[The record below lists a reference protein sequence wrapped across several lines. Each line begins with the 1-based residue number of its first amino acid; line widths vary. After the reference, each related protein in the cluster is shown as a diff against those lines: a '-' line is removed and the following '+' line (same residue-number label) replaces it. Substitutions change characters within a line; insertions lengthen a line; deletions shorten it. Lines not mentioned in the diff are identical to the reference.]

1 MTNVKKIKTLDGFSN
16 TPEADLVDRATA
28 VYTHITGNPHF
39 PNPPVDLEAL
49 KKAID
54 AVSALRV
61 EALDGSKKVIAEKK
75 KQRGVMTEILR
86 LLARYV
92 EFTSKG
98 DMTIFQTSGFEAASR
113 AKTSAQP
120 LSEKIRK
127 IEHGSNSGQVRVWLT
142 ALAKAFSYEIRHAPA
157 VNGGM
162 PATFTREAVTRA
174 KTPVILDGLTP
185 GTTYVFQAR
194 ALTNDGYTDWSN
206 PVQFICT

>member
-1 MTNVKKIKTLDGFSN
+1 M
-16 TPEADLVDRATA
+16 DRATA

-39 PNPPVDLEAL
+39 PNPPVDLDAL
-49 KKAID
+49 KKVID
-54 AVSALRV
+54 TLSALRV

-75 KQRGVMTEILR
+75 KQRGFMTAMLR

-92 EFTSKG
+92 EFASQG
-98 DMTIFQTSGFEAASR
+98 DMAVFQTSGFEAASR
-113 AKTSAQP
+113 TRTPAQP

-127 IEHGSNSGQVRVWLT
+127 IEHGSNSGQVIVWLT
-142 ALAKAFSYEIRHAPA
+142 ALAAAFSYELGYAPA

-185 GTTYVFQAR
+185 GTAYVFQAR